1 MDPEHGWAVKLDSM
15 RAAANSKTR
24 AILVSNPSNPCGNN
38 MSREEVRGI
47 VELANE
53 LRIPLISDE
62 VFYGLS
68 YEGEYISFTEFN
80 QTVPMICLGS
90 LSKVHYV
97 PGWRCGWI
105 IVYNTHGYFDLVVEN
120 LSKQQKI
127 LLHPASFVQAVV
139 PAILELPSHYLDT
152 MKTKLRDS
160 ARLVFE

>member
-1 MDPEHGWAVKLDSM
+1 MCPRPNFPYFRPICKNLGVEVVEYDLDPDNGWAVKLDSM
-15 RAAANSKTR
+15 RAAANSQTR

-38 MSREEVRGI
+38 MTRDEVRGI

-62 VFYGLS
+62 VFYGLT

-97 PGWRCGWI
+97 PGWRCGWL
-105 IVYNTHGYFDLVVEN
+105 IVYNTHNYFDQVLEN
-120 LSKQQKI
+120 LSKHQKI
-127 LLHPASFVQAVV
+127 LLHPPSFV
-139 PAILELPSHYLDT
+139 
-152 MKTKLRDS
+152 
-160 ARLVFE
+160 